1 MEFPMKGVEH
11 KYIVTEVG
19 NRVHC
24 VVAGAGPPVL
34 LLHGFPEFWYSF
46 RYQIPALAAAGFR
59 VIVPDTRGAG
69 ESEIVEASDKYMW
82 NDIIGDIVAVLKGLN
97 VTEKVLV
104 IGHDWGAWF
113 AGQLS
118 RIRPDLVRAVVYLG
132 FVPYTWRAQLTLVED
147 LRLVFGDEVYIH
159 VFQEPGRAEALF
171 AKEKTSSLM
180 LAFLS
185 RWSDDPQ
192 LRIPKVSSDKEEAL
206 PDWITSADLQFYA
219 DTFDKTGFTPSLNV
233 YRNHKRSTE
242 LNAPFIDKILDHPSL
257 LFKASRDIGYLHVSN
272 FHTSLDPEEILA
284 ANKPQYPNLQK
295 VVVIDANHFMHQEK
309 HEEVNK
315 VIIEF
320 LISCPPS

>member
-82 NDIIGDIVAVLKGLN
+82 NDIIGDTVAVLKGLN

-104 IGHDWGAWF
+104 VGHDWGAMF

-132 FVPYTWRAQLTLVED
+132 FIPFTWRAQLTLVED
-147 LRLVFGDEVYIH
+147 MRLVFGDEVYIH
-159 VFQEPGRAEALF
+159 VFQV
-171 AKEKTSSLM
+171 SLP
-180 LAFLS
+180 LSHSVCQGEDIFFDVGFSQSVERRSPTPYSKGFL
-185 RWSDDPQ
+185 RQ
-192 LRIPKVSSDKEEAL
+192 R
-206 PDWITSADLQFYA
+206 
-219 DTFDKTGFTPSLNV
+219 
-233 YRNHKRSTE
+233 RSPTR
-242 LNAPFIDKILDHPSL
+242 LDHICRSP
-257 LFKASRDIGYLHVSN
+257 
-272 FHTSLDPEEILA
+272 ILCR
-284 ANKPQYPNLQK
+284 Y
-295 VVVIDANHFMHQEK
+295 F
-309 HEEVNK
+309 
-315 VIIEF
+315 
-320 LISCPPS
+320 